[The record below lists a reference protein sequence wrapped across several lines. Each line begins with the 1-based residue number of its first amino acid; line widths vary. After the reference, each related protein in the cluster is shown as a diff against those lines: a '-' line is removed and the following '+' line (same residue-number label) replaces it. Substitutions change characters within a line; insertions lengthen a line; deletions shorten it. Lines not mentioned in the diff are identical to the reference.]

1 METAASFE
9 ARFAPSSY
17 PTGGSRGWKQ
27 PAKTSCTRLRPKE
40 RRARRDWRMSP

>member
-17 PTGGSRGWKQ
+17 PTVSLDYSLIFL
-27 PAKTSCTRLRPKE
+27 AKIE
-40 RRARRDWRMSP
+40 RML